1 MERPS
6 PESIQPLV
14 GPQMLEAI
22 LNSAVG
28 AIFTIDD
35 RGIVRT
41 ANPAT
46 EMLFGYNPGEL
57 IGQNVSILMT
67 AEHSHLHDGY
77 IADYVR
83 TGRARIIGIG
93 REVEARRKDG
103 TPFPVHLSVS
113 TFVVDGRRFFAGILH
128 DLGERKRMQG
138 ELSRQQSIFETVF
151 NSVPNALI
159 IADHSHR
166 ITLCNAAVDRLFGC
180 SSDHFTGRP
189 LDQVFATAADFERI
203 QGEFFVAGHQRL
215 EPLVAQYRR
224 HNGIVFPGE
233 TVGARIAGRP
243 GVDVGLLI
251 LIRDVSHEIE
261 QQAALHKAQR
271 MEAFGQLTGGIA
283 HDFNNLLTV
292 IIGNHELLDMRLDE
306 EKNRTLLRRAQE
318 AAEMGARLTA
328 RLLTFARRRQLE
340 TVTLDLND
348 QVIGMAELLRRT
360 LGEQV
365 DVNTVLMPRLWQVV
379 ADPSE
384 IENAIL
390 NLAINA
396 RDAMPKGG
404 KLIIE
409 TDNVM
414 LDTETAR
421 RPGLTPGQYV
431 SLAITDTGVGMPP
444 EVLQRVFEPFFTT
457 KSPGKGTGLGL
468 SGVYGFV
475 RQLGGSV
482 AIDSR
487 LGAGTRVTI
496 LLPRTVSPATDAGA
510 SVEREAVPAS
520 AGECVLLVE
529 DNADVRQVTR
539 TRLEHLG
546 YTVFEAASGPDAVE
560 ILSSGPVVDI
570 IFSDVVMPGGM
581 SGFDVCRWVR
591 MHRPQTRLLLA
602 SGFADKALEQ
612 QEVPVADVEILRKPY
627 GRGELARA
635 MRRALDA

>member
-1 MERPS
+1 MDRAP
-6 PESIQPLV
+6 PDALQPLI

-22 LNSAVG
+22 LASAVG

-35 RGIVRT
+35 RGIIRT

-46 EMLFGYNPGEL
+46 ENLFGYLPGEL
-57 IGQNVSILMT
+57 LGQNVSVLMT
-67 AEHSHLHDGY
+67 DEHRDRHDSYLAGY
-77 IADYVR
+77 LR

-93 REVEARRKDG
+93 RELEARRKDG
-103 TPFPVHLSVS
+103 STFPVHLSVS
-113 TFVVDGRRFFAGILH
+113 TFVVEGRRFFAGILH

-151 NSVPNALI
+151 NNVPNALI
-159 IADHSHR
+159 IADERHN
-166 ITLCNAAVDRLFGC
+166 ITLCNSAVDSLFGC
-180 SSDHFTGRP
+180 APGHYTGHP
-189 LDQVFATAADFERI
+189 VEHVFASSGDFERVRSR
-203 QGEFFVAGHQRL
+203 FFVPAHDHL

-224 HNGIVFPGE
+224 HDGTLFPGE
-233 TVGARIAGRP
+233 TLGARITGRAAG
-243 GVDVGLLI
+243 GFLI
-251 LIRDVSHEIE
+251 LIRDVSRDIE
-261 QQAALHKAQR
+261 QQVALHKAQR
-271 MEAFGQLTGGIA
+271 MEAFGQLTGCIA

-292 IIGNHELLDMRLDE
+292 IMGNHELLEMRLDND
-306 EKNRTLLRRAQE
+306 KNRALLRRAQE

-340 TVTLDLND
+340 TVPLDLNQ

-365 DVNTVLMPRLWQVV
+365 EVNTVLKPRLWQVV

-409 TDNVM
+409 SDNIA
-414 LDTETAR
+414 LDAEAAR
-421 RPGLTPGQYV
+421 SRALAAGDYV

-444 EVLQRVFEPFFTT
+444 DVLQRVFEPFFTT
-457 KSPGKGTGLGL
+457 KSPGRGTGLGL

-475 RQLGGSV
+475 RQLGGAV
-482 AIDSR
+482 GIDSR
-487 LGAGTRVTI
+487 LGSGTRVTI
-496 LLPRTVSPATDAGA
+496 LLPRSIGAAAQSGATTEH
-510 SVEREAVPAS
+510 SAVPCS
-520 AGECVLLVE
+520 AGERVLLVE
-529 DNADVRQVTR
+529 DNAEVRQVTR

-546 YTVFEAASGPDAVE
+546 YKVVEAGSGPEAVAILDA
-560 ILSSGPVVDI
+560 GAAFDVV
-570 IFSDVVMPGGM
+570 FSDVVMPGGM
-581 SGFDVCRWVR
+581 SGFDLCRWVR
-591 MHRPQTRLLLA
+591 EHRPAIRLLLT
-602 SGFADKALEQ
+602 SGFADKVIEQ
-612 QEVPVADVEILRKPY
+612 QEVPVANVEILHKPY
-627 GRGELARA
+627 DRGDLAHA